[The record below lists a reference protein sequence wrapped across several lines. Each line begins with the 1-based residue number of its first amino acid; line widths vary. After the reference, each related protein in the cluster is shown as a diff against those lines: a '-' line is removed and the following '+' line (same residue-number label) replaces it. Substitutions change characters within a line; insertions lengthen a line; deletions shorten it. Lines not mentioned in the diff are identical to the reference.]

1 MKQNA
6 SAFDLM
12 RELADFFRA
21 EIQPKSS
28 TPSGRKRFI
37 KRTGRT

>member
-21 EIQPKSS
+21 EIQPES
-28 TPSGRKRFI
+28 
-37 KRTGRT
+37 